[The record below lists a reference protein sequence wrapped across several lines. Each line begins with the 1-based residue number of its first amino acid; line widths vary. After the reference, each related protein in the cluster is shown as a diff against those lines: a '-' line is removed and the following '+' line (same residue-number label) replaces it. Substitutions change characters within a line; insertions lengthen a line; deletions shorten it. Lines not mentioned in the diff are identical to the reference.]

1 MMPLLRTFPGV
12 LALAV
17 LCLPASAHN
26 APSGWSYSAACC
38 DSKDC
43 HPAAPGEVETRQ
55 GGYFIPATREMIPFS
70 DRRVKPSGD
79 GTLHRC
85 SYSGFPAAGTIC
97 LYVPAGS

>member
-1 MMPLLRTFPGV
+1 MIMLRTLPV
-12 LALAV
+12 AVALAV
-17 LCLPASAHN
+17 SCLPAAAHD
-26 APSGWSYSAACC
+26 APSGWSYSTACC

-43 HPAAPGEVETRQ
+43 HPAAPGEVVTRR
-55 GGYFIPATREMIPFS
+55 GGYFIPATRETIPFT

-79 GTLHRC
+79 GSLHRC